1 MTETRNT
8 TSVEEDLARM
18 DETIRTLEAE
28 QVELENLPAPL
39 TWDEIQA
46 GATTQ
51 LEAREARRG
60 ILPTLITAAKIKRLE
75 LERRKVEREMT
86 PFEER
91 LTSAY
96 EKQEKAL
103 AKLHKAQEELNHAR
117 GDWHDV
123 NLRLEKKQRRTKQI
137 NAEIQKLKGEG

>member
-1 MTETRNT
+1 MTKIDEQD
-8 TSVEEDLARM
+8 VEQEIA
-18 DETIRTLEAE
+18 TLDGEIKRLQAE
-28 QVELENLPAPL
+28 QAELEVPAPL
-39 TWDEIQA
+39 SWDEIQA
-46 GATTQ
+46 VAAEE
-51 LEAREARRG
+51 LVSREARRG
-60 ILPTLITAAKIKRLE
+60 IVPRLITAAKIKRLE

-117 GDWHDV
+117 GDWHDA
-123 NLRLEKKQRRTKQI
+123 NLRLEKKQRRIKEI
-137 NAEIQKLKGEG
+137 SAELAELRGER